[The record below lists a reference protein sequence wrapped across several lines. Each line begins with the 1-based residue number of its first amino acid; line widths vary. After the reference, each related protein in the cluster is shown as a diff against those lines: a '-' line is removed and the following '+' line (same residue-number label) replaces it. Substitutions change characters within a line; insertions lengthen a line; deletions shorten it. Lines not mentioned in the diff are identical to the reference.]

1 MAVKEGFA
9 RIVEFSDLNLKQHVA
24 AKIRGFDEY
33 IILVEVCMVTASNA
47 DMVNGDAN
55 PDKKAKFVA
64 PE

>member
-1 MAVKEGFA
+1 
-9 RIVEFSDLNLKQHVA
+9 
-24 AKIRGFDEY
+24 
-33 IILVEVCMVTASNA
+33 MVTASNA